1 MVFRRDCLA
10 DELGLLRAGAAAH
23 TARAAARAREAE

>member
-1 MVFRRDCLA
+1 VPALRMVFRRDCLA

-23 TARAAARAREAE
+23 AAREAE